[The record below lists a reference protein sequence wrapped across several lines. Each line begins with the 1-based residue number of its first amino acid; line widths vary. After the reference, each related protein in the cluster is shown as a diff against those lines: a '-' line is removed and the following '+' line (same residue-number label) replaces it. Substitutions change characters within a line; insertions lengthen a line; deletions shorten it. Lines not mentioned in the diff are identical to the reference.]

1 MKRFIALMCVCA
13 SLAAMA
19 GVPRVNPGLPMYMP
33 AMDRAPKSVK
43 PATLGVSG
51 SQMTGNRIVFLHQYE
66 CVDGANGAFQ
76 AVPCDPTNVGGWLT
90 AVTNGSGVVTL
101 QDGILYEIEET
112 LEANLS
118 AGKVTLVANNEPF
131 TSVTSTETTTTA
143 GNVITV
149 ETTVNYYY
157 VNEAWMLN
165 QGPLANVIGNIN
177 NDGSIVFNE
186 GFGYYIE
193 TITTTTIK
201 SKGETTVTTDTARQV
216 SPLLRDVKL
225 MKPNGKHEFVN
236 EYDNT
241 SRSVDVYMYQDGDNV
256 YVMNLYGYGW
266 GENYMVLNS
275 DGTMN
280 YPGQPLRDIKDAENP
295 AGDGVWYNMTYSGGN
310 ATLGNTGN
318 VTTTA
323 ITWGLTVPG
332 DNNSLWYGWLN
343 NRLYYTDGTTFV
355 IPGDVT
361 VLRGDVNDD
370 KDVTIA
376 DVSALID
383 YLLTGD
389 ASLINTANA
398 DTNLDTEITIAD
410 VSALIDYLL
419 TGEWTD

>member
-13 SLAAMA
+13 SLAAVA
-19 GVPRVNPGLPMYMP
+19 GVPRVNPGLPMCKP
-33 AMDRAPKSVK
+33 VMDRGAKSVNHAMK
-43 PATLGVSG
+43 AVPSSV
-51 SQMTGNRIVFLHQYE
+51 MTGNRIVFMHQFE
-66 CVDGANGAFQ
+66 CVEGADGIFQ

-90 AVTNGSGVVTL
+90 AVTNGTNKVTFE
-101 QDGILYEIEET
+101 DGILYEIEET
-112 LEANLS
+112 LVMDYSL
-118 AGKVTLVANNEPF
+118 GKVTLVANNEPF
-131 TSVTSTETTTTA
+131 TSVSNTETTTSA

-157 VNEAWMLN
+157 LNEAWLLN
-165 QGPLANVIGNIN
+165 QGPLADVVGKVK
-177 NDGSIVFNE
+177 NDGSIVFDE

-193 TITTTTIK
+193 TVTTTTIK
-201 SKGETTVTTDTARQV
+201 SKGETTVTTDTTREV
-216 SPLLRDVKL
+216 SPLLREVKL
-225 MKPNGKHEFVN
+225 MTPNGKHEFVN

-241 SRSVDVYMYQDGDNV
+241 SRIVDVYMYQNGDNV

-280 YPGQPLRDIKDAENP
+280 YPGQPLRDIVDAENP
-295 AGDGVWYNMTYSGGN
+295 GGDGVWYNMTYSGGS

-318 VTTTA
+318 VTTTE

-332 DNNSLWYGWLN
+332 DNDGLWYGWLN
-343 NRLYYTDGTTFV
+343 NRLYYTDGKSFI
-355 IPGDVT
+355 IPGGG
-361 VLRGDVNDD
+361 LRGDVNNDNE
-370 KDVTIA
+370 VTIA

-389 ASLINTANA
+389 PEGVNLQNANC
-398 DTNLDTEITIAD
+398 DLNEEVSIAD

-419 TGEWTD
+419 NGTWD